1 MYCIPPNPT
10 SQSGFLLSA
19 SCFHNRNLA
28 ITRYF
33 CPTRAPVVLA
43 PLKNVS
49 AHSRPLPHSALSL
62 NPAASTRSSPL
73 LSSPLLARAAR
84 RRWEKKK
91 KLPEATRAFKRSIRV
106 ARQRVAE
113 AQARE
118 DAAGAATEKLFLAR
132 SNGNLGIVHEKNND
146 SVRSVKYSGRAID
159 IFRELGDTEREMRML
174 KHMLY
179 SCIAVQWMEKAK
191 AYALRK
197 RSMEEATGAKE
208 DERKL
213 TESQIKTIENVLS
226 GRGRLE
232 IKRVGNTRKVSMK
245 RTPNAIGVALKVN
258 KARNKFLALLAKNRN
273 GGAKLSKAAKPSL
286 GQSLSQGS

>member
-1 MYCIPPNPT
+1 MLW
-10 SQSGFLLSA
+10 S
-19 SCFHNRNLA
+19 H
-28 ITRYF
+28 TR
-33 CPTRAPVVLA
+33 RSVLA
-43 PLKNVS
+43 PPHAS
-49 AHSRPLPHSALSL
+49 AHSRSLIRVRTFAFAHSRSL
-62 NPAASTRSSPL
+62 ARSAPSPNPTA
-73 LSSPLLARAAR
+73 SSPLLARAAR

-91 KLPEATRAFKRSIRV
+91 KLPEAKRAFKRSIRV
-106 ARQRVAE
+106 ARHRVAE

-118 DAAGAATEKLFLAR
+118 DAAGAATEMLFLAR

-159 IFRELGDTEREMRML
+159 IFRELGDAEREMRML

-179 SCIAVQWMEKAK
+179 SCIAIQWMEKAK
-191 AYALRK
+191 VYALRK

-273 GGAKLSKAAKPSL
+273 GGGAKPTKAAKTSL
-286 GQSLSQGS
+286 GASHSQGS